1 MLKVLKFGGSSL
13 ASGETFEKVKK
24 IVEADESRSIVIVSA
39 PGKRCSKDMK
49 VTDLLYLCQAHI
61 KYNAPYDEILNKI
74 KARYDEICDYCGIER
89 FLDDDF
95 EEFKAKLSKK
105 TSVDYIVSRGEYW
118 CSQITYIVRIFT

>member
-24 IVEADESRSIVIVSA
+24 IVEADKSRAIVIVSA

-61 KYNAPYDEILNKI
+61 KYNANFDHLFEEIKG
-74 KARYDEICDYCGIER
+74 RYQAIYDYCG
-89 FLDDDF
+89 LKQD
-95 EEFKAKLSKK
+95 LNN
-105 TSVDYIVSRGEYW
+105 
-118 CSQITYIVRIFT
+118 

>member
-39 PGKRCSKDMK
+39 PGKRHSKDMK

-61 KYNAPYDEILNKI
+61 KYNANFDHLYEEIKG
-74 KARYDEICDYCGIER
+74 RYQAIYDYCG
-89 FLDDDF
+89 LSQDLNS
-95 EEFKAKLSKK
+95 EFDAIREKLNKK
-105 TSVDYIVSRGEYW
+105 TLEKNIL
-118 CSQITYIVRIFT
+118 